1 METVPPPPL
10 PVEKFWLVFAFI
22 FSQSQYFC
30 SFFPFFRIKISQNLN
45 EQNLNSFEML
55 EVLWKVPKTINN
67 TSNLFY
73 HFLILFNINS
83 WITRFLKLLYFK
95 EYNFANLHMVSLLTK
110 LIFLYCINSN
120 EIILVKNKKWILNF
134 ACSRKKTFAF

>member
-1 METVPPPPL
+1 MNKILTVLKCWKFYGKYPKPL
-10 PVEKFWLVFAFI
+10 TTLLTCSTI
-22 FSQSQYFC
+22 FLYC
-30 SFFPFFRIKISQNLN
+30 SISI
-45 EQNLNSFEML
+45 
-55 EVLWKVPKTINN
+55 VLWKVPQTINN
-67 TSNLFY
+67 TSNLSY

-83 WITRFLKLLYFK
+83 WITRFLKLLNFK
-95 EYNFANLHMVSLLTK
+95 EYNFTNLHMVSLLTK